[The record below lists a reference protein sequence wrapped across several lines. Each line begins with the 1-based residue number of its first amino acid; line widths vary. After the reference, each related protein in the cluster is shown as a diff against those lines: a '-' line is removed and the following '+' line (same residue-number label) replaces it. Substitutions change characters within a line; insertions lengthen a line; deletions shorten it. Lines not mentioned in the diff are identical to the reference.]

1 MNQDLYR
8 PFGDHFSAKAD
19 DFKASESYRW
29 VRLGIRLLM
38 IGYVLLLP
46 AVAATAFFVAEE
58 KGLQVPDLP
67 PQYWIAPLIA
77 GALAVILILIGC
89 VLLRFA
95 PEEDER
101 AAAGRYLWAYGIAI
115 AATAG
120 SSLLGLH
127 QLGIVRRLATAY
139 GSYYLLAY
147 FSVLAENRDNPSLT
161 WWANY
166 INRFFVTLILVSVGM
181 GVLAGMQVV
190 PLIVPVVTLVVMLAV
205 MYAAWMKTL
214 WHALQATRPISKDFE
229 PDNSFGDRV

>member
-46 AVAATAFFVAEE
+46 AVAAIAFFVAQE

-67 PQYWIAPLIA
+67 PQYFIAPLIA

-101 AAAGRYLWAYGIAI
+101 AAADRYLWAYGIAI

-120 SSLLGLH
+120 SSLLGL
-127 QLGIVRRLATAY
+127 QPLELVRRIATAY

-147 FSVLAENRDNPSLT
+147 FPVLAENRDNPSLT
-161 WWANY
+161 WWANFT
-166 INRFFVTLILVSVGM
+166 NRFFVILIFGAIGM
-181 GVLAGMQVV
+181 GVLAGMKVI
-190 PLIVPVVTLVVMLAV
+190 PLMVSVGTLVVMFAV
-205 MYAAWMKTL
+205 MYVAWMKTL

-229 PDNSFGDRV
+229 PDNSFG